1 MRSTSLNYL
10 PLSSSL
16 FSVAIVL
23 LSSSKFLFNFF
34 FQNLPCM
41 VEGRN
46 NWYPEPQIHYVS
58 VPPKI
63 VLPFSS
69 SIHIGSSAA
78 SHQKVDNLEDFTNKF
93 EGFELMMQ
101 LTLDKLSGFNTEWS
115 TTDALLGVAADEIRG
130 GGDVAKMVI
139 LSLT

>member
-1 MRSTSLNYL
+1 
-10 PLSSSL
+10 
-16 FSVAIVL
+16 
-23 LSSSKFLFNFF
+23 
-34 FQNLPCM
+34 
-41 VEGRN
+41 
-46 NWYPEPQIHYVS
+46 
-58 VPPKI
+58 
-63 VLPFSS
+63 
-69 SIHIGSSAA
+69 
-78 SHQKVDNLEDFTNKF
+78 VDNLEDFTNKF